1 MSPGKPI
8 SFQPARFLLPPYS
21 GLAYRPSMV
30 CSNSRL
36 VNVPTDCV
44 ARILSCLAWLAVV
57 KSPPASWS
65 SAVIPFAYWS
75 CQAMMRLRQAIL
87 ATGSSGVNRAIRSGP
102 DVCRLLHGPPAK
114 MFWSSRAPSIV
125 SM

>member
-1 MSPGKPI
+1 
-8 SFQPARFLLPPYS
+8 
-21 GLAYRPSMV
+21 MV

-36 VNVPTDCV
+36 VNALTDRV

-57 KSPPASWS
+57 KSPPASRS
-65 SAVIPFAYWS
+65 SALTPFVYCS
-75 CQAMMRLRQAIL
+75 CQAMIRLRQAIL

-114 MFWSSRAPSIV
+114 RFWSSRAPSIV